1 MAQSAPPRIL
11 PVERPDEEQAELL
24 GKTLLTEAGKPLNL
38 FATIARS
45 PRLLRRFNALG
56 GYFLRHGL
64 LCGRDRELAILRVA
78 ALTGCDYEWAQHQV
92 IGVAEGLSA
101 GDIERVRG
109 PVDAW
114 SGDENQL
121 LRFVDE
127 VFASEGN
134 EVPSW
139 DGLATRYDDQQMM
152 ELVLVVGFYRMLAG
166 FINAVRVEIDTAAPR
181 TGSAAATG
189 QGLVG

>member
-1 MAQSAPPRIL
+1 M
-11 PVERPDEEQAELL
+11 
-24 GKTLLTEAGKPLNL
+24 GKTLLTQAGKPLNL
-38 FATIARS
+38 FATMAHN

-56 GYFLRHGL
+56 GGYFLRHGRL
-64 LCGRDRELAILRVA
+64 SGRDRELVILRVA
-78 ALTGCDYEWAQHQV
+78 ALTGSDYEWAQHQV

-101 GDIERVRG
+101 GEVERVRG

-114 SGDENQL
+114 SGDEHEL

-139 DGLATRYDDQQMM
+139 DDLATRYDDQQLM

-166 FINAVRVEIDTAAPR
+166 FLNAVGVEIDSAAPS
-181 TGSAAATG
+181 TGPPRP
-189 QGLVG
+189 